1 MGRLKQESLK
11 MQKRL
16 RIDDVICAPEVNS
29 RPGYKSIGRENR
41 FEHRKKEIGEISF
54 RNINLLVSA
63 R

>member
-1 MGRLKQESLK
+1 

-16 RIDDVICAPEVNS
+16 RIDDVICAPEVNI

>member
-1 MGRLKQESLK
+1 

-41 FEHRKKEIGEISF
+41 FEHRKKEIVRFPSGIL
-54 RNINLLVSA
+54 IC
-63 R
+63 